1 VSDLY
6 DREGNP
12 ISIEQWRLLF
22 EDKRYQILKQTQI
35 GTLQVSTIWLGVDHN
50 WDTYMHNLD
59 QRPLIF
65 ETMIFGS
72 EEEKQW
78 RYASEQEALA
88 HHDEL
93 CEQIRL
99 LESVG

>member
-35 GTLQVSTIWLGVDHN
+35 GTLQVSTIWLGIDHGFGH
-50 WDTYMHNLD
+50 TAE
-59 QRPLIF
+59 PLIF

-72 EEEKQW
+72 EEEEQW

-88 HHDEL
+88 HHDQL

-99 LESVG
+99 LETVG

>member
-35 GTLQVSTIWLGVDHN
+35 GTLQVSTIWLGIDHGFGR
-50 WDTYMHNLD
+50 TAE
-59 QRPLIF
+59 PLIF

-72 EEEKQW
+72 EEDEQW
-78 RYASEQEALA
+78 RYPTEQEALA
-88 HHDEL
+88 HHDEI

-99 LESVG
+99 LESVE